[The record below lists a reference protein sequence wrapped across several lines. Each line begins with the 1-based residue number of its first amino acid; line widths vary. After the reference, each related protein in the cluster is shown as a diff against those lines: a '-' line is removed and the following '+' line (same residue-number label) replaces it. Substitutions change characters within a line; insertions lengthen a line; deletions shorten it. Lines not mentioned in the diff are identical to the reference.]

1 MLVLKY
7 EFQKSRKKGFYI
19 RYINV
24 LMVKLCR
31 KIKNKVLHQLLE
43 HGFLLNSQHKKKIHS

>member
-19 RYINV
+19 RYMNV
-24 LMVKLCR
+24 LMVKLSR